1 MEKLNGTWL
10 VGVSTGPDSMAL
22 LDMAI
27 NSGTKVAVAF
37 VNYHQRSQADEE
49 EEYIKKYT
57 SERNIA
63 CHILNDEFSYTGNFE
78 ASARKWRYD
87 FFVKLVKE
95 NDYAGV
101 LLGHHEDDVLETYF
115 MQEEKKLTP
124 SYYGIKDEI
133 IYEGIRVKRPLI
145 KYTKKEL
152 VDYCEN
158 NNIKYFI
165 DETNNEDN
173 YTRNRIR
180 HDIVEK
186 LSRNDRDL
194 VLKEIEMKNA
204 VVQERNCRIDAYL
217 KDDEI
222 DLDLYKK
229 LDEVDRLLA
238 LRLLVK
244 DIKSFSEAYLKE
256 IDNIILNKNDFMIE
270 LDNKY
275 LLVQDEG
282 KCFVVEKKSGYSFKY
297 NSLDELKDVCEASF
311 KVIEGVMGVNAV
323 TLKDEDFPI
332 TIRNYEEGDR
342 IELRFGTKKVNRF
355 FIDRK
360 IPKYKRDTWP
370 IVLNSEN
377 KVILVPGLGCD
388 ISHYSIKPSIS
399 VIQYYK

>member
-1 MEKLNGTWL
+1 
-10 VGVSTGPDSMAL
+10 
-22 LDMAI
+22 
-27 NSGTKVAVAF
+27 
-37 VNYHQRSQADEE
+37 
-49 EEYIKKYT
+49 
-57 SERNIA
+57 
-63 CHILNDEFSYTGNFE
+63 
-78 ASARKWRYD
+78 
-87 FFVKLVKE
+87 
-95 NDYAGV
+95 
-101 LLGHHEDDVLETYF
+101 
-115 MQEEKKLTP
+115 
-124 SYYGIKDEI
+124 
-133 IYEGIRVKRPLI
+133 
-145 KYTKKEL
+145 
-152 VDYCEN
+152 
-158 NNIKYFI
+158 
-165 DETNNEDN
+165 
-173 YTRNRIR
+173 
-180 HDIVEK
+180 
-186 LSRNDRDL
+186 
-194 VLKEIEMKNA
+194 MKNA
-204 VVQERNCRIDAYL
+204 VLQERNCRVGAYL

-229 LDEVDRLLA
+229 LDEKDRLLA

-256 IDNIILNKNDFMIE
+256 IDNIILTKSDFMIE

-282 KCFVVEKKSGYSFKY
+282 KGFVVEKKSGYSFKY
-297 NSLDELKDVCEASF
+297 NSLDELEGVSEASF
-311 KVIEGVMGVNAV
+311 KVVEGVMGVNAV

-370 IVLNSEN
+370 IMLNNEN